1 MILGGGGVEKAA
13 CHAHLAPH
21 TSPISH
27 PVQEKK
33 RMVDSASLRAK
44 MMMGG
49 VPFLPVPLS
58 SFKNSGNDKE
68 KEEEEEEEGVVSR
81 MSTAAPSSCPSRAF
95 VFLRKHLE
103 GH

>member
-1 MILGGGGVEKAA
+1 
-13 CHAHLAPH
+13 
-21 TSPISH
+21 
-27 PVQEKK
+27 
-33 RMVDSASLRAK
+33 MVDSASLRAK

-58 SFKNSGNDKE
+58 SFKKSGNDKE
-68 KEEEEEEEGVVSR
+68 KEEEEEGVVSR